1 MSNMKQ
7 ETTSDHSFCPY
18 STFHII
24 EQEIGF
30 VLVIRGLPSKSA
42 VDCREV

>member
-7 ETTSDHSFCPY
+7 ETTSDHSSCPC

-24 EQEIGF
+24 VQEIGF
-30 VLVIRGLPSKSA
+30 VLVISGLPSKSA
-42 VDCREV
+42 VDGREV